1 MGVNVSNPLEADQ
14 GSPFFLAASYIW
26 ILTD

>member
-14 GSPFFLAASYIW
+14 GKPFFLAANY
-26 ILTD
+26 DVFGQV